1 MKTQSTQN
9 TSFFELMQSASPVAR
24 RCIVGAYIKEI
35 NIRIWYVLLTLHVS
49 VINIPFWIYAPDCDV
64 APPPKRPRQYSE
76 EATASELPSFKSY
89 HFMKGTGMS
98 LI

>member
-1 MKTQSTQN
+1 VI
-9 TSFFELMQSASPVAR
+9 SF
-24 RCIVGAYIKEI
+24 
-35 NIRIWYVLLTLHVS
+35 
-49 VINIPFWIYAPDCDV
+49 PFQIYAPDCDV

-76 EATASELPSFKSY
+76 EAMAGELPSFKSY

>member
-1 MKTQSTQN
+1 MHCGSLYQGNKH
-9 TSFFELMQSASPVAR
+9 
-24 RCIVGAYIKEI
+24 
-35 NIRIWYVLLTLHVS
+35 NIQYVLLTPHVK
-49 VINIPFWIYAPDCDV
+49 VINFPFWIYAPDCDV

-76 EATASELPSFKSY
+76 EAMAGELPSFKSY